1 MIRYLSNIPIF
12 RRLFIAFSV
21 AAIIPV
27 IVIVLLSNFY
37 LNSLNTRG
45 MAVQTSFDAQSV
57 AADQQNNLASM
68 NASLQARFYQV
79 FASSSKVIQDP
90 TLSASAGLIN
100 GDILARQADFD
111 QTLPFYISNY
121 ELATSPNMSTVRTIL
136 VNDNPDTGPTII
148 NDQQAALNAV
158 NGTQGNNGLWVQY
171 RILQDQTLL
180 KLQRIETQSQ
190 TSAAVLNDQ
199 YNDAYLTLW
208 QANKVFTDLR
218 NTWQVVVDAGV
229 ATGKTVSTVGPS
241 QTQPVIIATVIAIVI
256 SVLFVITIG
265 WIINLTI
272 TTPLR
277 RLALLT
283 RRIGKGDTTARAQ
296 IVGRDEINLVAAS
309 MNNMLDNIVRL
320 IQEAQ
325 AQRDNLQTQVE
336 KLVSEVSG
344 VGEGDLRVQAEVTA
358 DALGV
363 LADSFNYMVEELGSL
378 VVRVKMVAQE
388 VESSTTMT
396 SERMAQLVDVAD
408 TQIKQITGA
417 AVEVEKMAD
426 SSRQVAERAQV
437 LYSVAREARQTAESG
452 RGAVQQTVE
461 GMARIHEYVQDTSN
475 KVQTLGDRSREINNI
490 IEVIAS
496 IAHQT
501 NRLALDAAIQA
512 AMAGE
517 NGKGFGAVAADIR
530 RLAERAKDQASS
542 IGRIVRAVREDIGAV
557 AVSMRDTERETSAG
571 SELAQEA
578 GTSLVSIFGVVERQ
592 ATEIEA
598 INRMAAQQLQSSSS
612 VVQIMQAVSDS
623 TEQSSAST
631 RDAAQNM
638 ERVARLAEQL
648 LASVEAFKLRENL
661 NYYAPMGDLQITPE
675 LDNQSALSLSGAFR
689 TVTSSAYAS
698 PTNTN
703 SLAPGRTTTGPF
715 SPYPVTPMTPQQG
728 NGMQPQ
734 PPYATPPYQ
743 QGNGGRFQPQY
754 PAPPN
759 QQGNGMQSQPQWP
772 VQSER

>member
-1 MIRYLSNIPIF
+1 MIKFLSNIPIF
-12 RRLFIAFSV
+12 RRLFIAFAIA
-21 AAIIPV
+21 AAIPAV
-27 IVIVLLSNFY
+27 IIVLLGNFY
-37 LNSLNTRG
+37 LTSLNQRG
-45 MAVQTSFDAQSV
+45 QAVSTSFDSQRIASQQQTNLQTMHALLEASQAQ
-57 AADQQNNLASM
+57 
-68 NASLQARFYQV
+68 
-79 FASSSKVIQDP
+79 VIN
-90 TLSASAGLIN
+90 TLSASLNGVVQDPSLSASVSLTIN
-100 GDILARQADFD
+100 EVLARQATFD
-111 QTLPFYISNY
+111 QALPSYQQNY
-121 ELATSPNMSTVRTIL
+121 QIATSSNMAEIQNILLSDDPNT
-136 VNDNPDTGPTII
+136 TII
-148 NDQQAALNAV
+148 RDQQAALSTV
-158 NGTQGNNGLWVQY
+158 SVIQWPTY
-171 RILQDQTLL
+171 K
-180 KLQRIETQSQ
+180 KLQTDELAQLQGYIQLLQNGHKFTASEINQAYENTYI
-190 TSAAVLNDQ
+190 TWWNADQ
-199 YNDAYLTLW
+199 H
-208 QANKVFTDLR
+208 FTGLR
-218 NTWQVVVDAGV
+218 NSWQLVVDTAIT
-229 ATGKTVSTVGPS
+229 TGKTVSSVGAS
-241 QTQPVIIATVIAIVI
+241 QTQPVLIATVLAIVVSLLI
-256 SVLFVITIG
+256 VFTTG

-272 TTPLR
+272 TQPLR
-277 RLALLT
+277 RLASLT
-283 RRIGKGDTTARAQ
+283 RRITKGDTNARAK
-296 IVGRDEINLVAAS
+296 IVGRDEINLVASS

-320 IQEAQ
+320 IQDAQ

-378 VVRVKMVAQE
+378 VVRVKMVAHE

-396 SERMAQLVDVAD
+396 YERMSQLVETAD
-408 TQIKQITGA
+408 TQIKQISGA

-426 SSRQVAERAQV
+426 SSRQVADRAQI
-437 LYSVAREARQTAESG
+437 LYGVAREARQTAETG

-461 GMARIHEYVQDTSN
+461 GMERIHEYVQDTSS

-490 IEVIAS
+490 VEVIAN

-542 IGRIVRAVREDIGAV
+542 ITRIVRAVREDIGAV

-578 GTSLVSIFGVVERQ
+578 GTSLASIFGVVERQ
-592 ATEIEA
+592 ASEIEA
-598 INRMAAQQLQSSSS
+598 INLMAAQQLQSSSS
-612 VVQIMQAVSDS
+612 VVQTMHSVSES

-661 NYYAPMGDLQITPE
+661 NYYAPMGEVAFTPE
-675 LDNQSALSLSGAFR
+675 ADYQNQLSLSGAFR
-689 TVTSSAYAS
+689 TVTSSAYSS
-698 PTNTN
+698 PSNSNTFPP
-703 SLAPGRTTTGPF
+703 SRTTSGPF
-715 SPYPVTPMTPQQG
+715 APYP
-728 NGMQPQ
+728 
-734 PPYATPPYQ
+734 TPPYQ
-743 QGNGGRFQPQY
+743 QGNGAQSQPQY
-754 PAPPN
+754 PTPPYQQGN
-759 QQGNGMQSQPQWP
+759 GAQQPQPQYPTPPHQQGNGMRSQPHWP

>member
-1 MIRYLSNIPIF
+1 MIKYLSNIPIF

-21 AAIIPV
+21 ASVVPV
-27 IVIVLLSNFY
+27 IVILLLSNFY
-37 LNSLNTRG
+37 LSSLNTRG
-45 MAVQTSFDAQSV
+45 RAVQTSFDAQSI
-57 AADQQNNLASM
+57 AAEQQNNLESM
-68 NASLQARFYQV
+68 NASLQARYYQV
-79 FASSSKVIQDP
+79 FASSSKVITDP
-90 TLSASAGLIN
+90 SLSASAGLIN
-100 GDILARQADFD
+100 GDILARQADFE
-111 QTLPFYISNY
+111 QTLVSYLDNY
-121 ELATSPNMSTVRTIL
+121 ELATSDNMSTIRTIL
-136 VNDNPDTGPTII
+136 LNDNPATGPTII
-148 NDQQAALNAV
+148 SDQQIALNAV
-158 NGTQGNNGLWVQY
+158 SGTDSTNGLWAQY
-171 RILQDQTLL
+171 RNLQDQTLN
-180 KLQRIETQSQ
+180 KLQALENKPPAN
-190 TSAAVLNDQ
+190 AALLKVA
-199 YNDAYLTLW
+199 YNVAYKNLW
-208 QANKVFTDLR
+208 LANKQFIDLR

-229 ATGKTVSTVGPS
+229 STGKTVSTVGPS
-241 QTQPVIIATVIAIVI
+241 QTQPVIIATVIAIASSILIV
-256 SVLFVITIG
+256 FTIG

-277 RLALLT
+277 RLASLT
-283 RRIGKGDTTARAQ
+283 RRITRGDTNARAK
-296 IVGRDEINLVAAS
+296 IVGSDEINLVASS
-309 MNNMLDNIVRL
+309 MNNMLDNIVHL
-320 IQEAQ
+320 IQDAQ

-378 VVRVKMVAQE
+378 VVRVKMVAHE
-388 VESSTTMT
+388 VESSTTLT
-396 SERMAQLVDVAD
+396 YERMSQLVETAD

-437 LYSVAREARQTAESG
+437 LYGVAREARQTAETG

-461 GMARIHEYVQDTSN
+461 GMRHIHEYVQDTSS

-490 IEVIAS
+490 VEVIAN

-542 IGRIVRAVREDIGAV
+542 IARIVRAVREDIGDV
-557 AVSMRDTERETSAG
+557 AVSMRDTERETSTG

-578 GTSLVSIFGVVERQ
+578 GTSLASIFGVVERQ
-592 ATEIEA
+592 ASEIEA

-623 TEQSSAST
+623 TQQSSVST

-648 LASVEAFKLRENL
+648 LASVEAFKLRENV
-661 NYYAPMGDLQITPE
+661 NYYAPMGNVTVTPE
-675 LDNQSALSLSGAFR
+675 EEYQNQLSLSGAFR
-689 TVTSSAYAS
+689 TVTSSAYSSNNNA
-698 PTNTN
+698 
-703 SLAPGRTTTGPF
+703 LAPTRTTTGPF
-715 SPYPVTPMTPQQG
+715 SPYPMTPYQQG
-728 NGMQPQ
+728 NGMQSQ
-734 PPYATPPYQ
+734 P
-743 QGNGGRFQPQY
+743 QPQY
-754 PAPPN
+754 PMTPY